1 VTKTWRSF
9 AVPALF
15 LAGLSAAGWV
25 AARYGPELAA
35 ETSGAAPLPD
45 AVAAPLQPGQTVRFI
60 ELGSEGCKP
69 CEAMKPVMQA
79 VRDRHPEQVQVIFHD
94 VRKDPSHA
102 GRYRIRLIPTQVFL
116 LPDGTEFFPHE
127 GYLPESQVM
136 EVLRRMGVRRRG

>member
-1 VTKTWRSF
+1 MTRSWRKL

-15 LAGLSAAGWV
+15 LAGLAAAGWL
-25 AARYGPELAA
+25 ATRYGLDLAA
-35 ETSGAAPLPD
+35 ETSVAVLLPD
-45 AVAAPLQPGQTVRFI
+45 AVAAPLKPGQKVSFI

-79 VRDRHPEQVQVIFHD
+79 VRDRHPEQVQVVFHD
-94 VRKDPSHA
+94 VRKDPSQA

-116 LPDGTEFFPHE
+116 LPDGTEFFRHE

-136 EVLRRMGVRRRG
+136 DVLRRMGVKRQG